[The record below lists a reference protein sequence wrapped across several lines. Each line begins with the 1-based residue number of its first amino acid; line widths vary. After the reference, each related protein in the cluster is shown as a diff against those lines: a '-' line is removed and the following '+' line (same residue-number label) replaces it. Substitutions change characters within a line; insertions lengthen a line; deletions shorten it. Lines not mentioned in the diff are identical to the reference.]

1 MTLERIMAD
10 LSDPD
15 ANIRHTDL
23 VQLSGLSRGEVM
35 NVISDWTN
43 IGPERRRELLDR
55 MSELAGDDIELDFT
69 ALFRAC
75 LRDGEASVRASAARG
90 LWDSDDRI
98 VIRPLVE
105 LLSKDPS
112 PEVRSAAA
120 TTLGKFAEMSEDG
133 KLIRRDSQRISNAL
147 MAVIENPN
155 EDNGTRR
162 RAIEAIAPINSERVH
177 ETIQRSYD
185 DDDPLM
191 KQSAIYAMG
200 RSSDSRWLS
209 TVLHETAHRDA
220 AIRYEAAIACGFLGD
235 NETVPRLI
243 NMLNDE
249 DTQVQLAA
257 ARSLGNIGGD
267 LAKRALTQAMK
278 RGDHAME
285 EAAEQALASIEFE
298 EDPLGFRFDD

>member
-23 VQLSGLSRGEVM
+23 VQLSGLSRVEVM

-43 IGPERRRELLDR
+43 IGPERRRELLDK
-55 MSELAGDDIELDFT
+55 MSELAGDNIELDFT

-98 VIRPLVE
+98 VIRPLAE

-120 TTLGKFAEMSEDG
+120 TTLGKFAEMAEEG
-133 KLIRRDSQRISNAL
+133 KLIRRDGQRISDAL

-155 EDNGTRR
+155 EENETRR
-162 RAIEAIAPINSERVH
+162 RAIEAIAPISSARVH

-185 DDDPLM
+185 DDDTLM

-209 TVLHETAHRDA
+209 TVIHETGHRDA
-220 AIRYEAAIACGFLGD
+220 AIRYEAALACGYLGD
-235 NETVPRLI
+235 DETVPHLI